1 METGLERGRARRF
14 MTGLDPEGQVTI
26 GFRWA
31 EGNSD
36 RLPKLVADLVHG
48 KGDARGEVLRP
59 NNSDCLTVRA
69 DPIEA
74 GLVASFGRPGGN
86 MTGITSMSMFGGKPR
101 EILFKMV
108 PAAATR

>member
-1 METGLERGRARRF
+1 MHGSAASATAFAGMETGLERGRARRF

-59 NNSDCLTVRA
+59 NNSDCLH
-69 DPIEA
+69 
-74 GLVASFGRPGGN
+74 G
-86 MTGITSMSMFGGKPR
+86 TG
-101 EILFKMV
+101 
-108 PAAATR
+108 

>member
-1 METGLERGRARRF
+1 MHGKRDAI
-14 MTGLDPEGQVTI
+14 VTI
-26 GFRWA
+26 G
-31 EGNSD
+31 GT
-36 RLPKLVADLVHG
+36 VAALA
-48 KGDARGEVLRP
+48 ARCCDQTTP
-59 NNSDCLTVRA
+59 IAFTVRA

-101 EILFKMV
+101 EILFEMV